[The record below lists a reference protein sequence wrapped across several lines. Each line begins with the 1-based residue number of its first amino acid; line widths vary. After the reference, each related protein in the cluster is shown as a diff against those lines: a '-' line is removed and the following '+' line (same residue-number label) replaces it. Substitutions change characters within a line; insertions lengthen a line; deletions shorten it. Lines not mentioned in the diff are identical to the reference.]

1 MRDLMKLIPRLR
13 SFTRARDGL
22 AALEFAIIAPLLMV
36 PLLLGSV
43 DLIDV
48 MGANKRAE
56 NATASLADVVARDTE
71 VSDEELAGLWAALQ
85 VLMYPND
92 PGAMQIRVTSV
103 SVDDASTATVV
114 WSEGSGG
121 MSARTAGST
130 VTLDA
135 RMMQPGTSVIMVESV
150 YLHDAPLGFLFQD
163 TVSMEHSAYRR
174 SRLVDPIPR
183 VA

>member
-1 MRDLMKLIPRLR
+1 MKLIQRLR
-13 SFTRARDGL
+13 KFSRAKSGV

-48 MGANKRAE
+48 MGANKRAQ
-56 NATASLADVVARDTE
+56 NAVASLADVVARDTE
-71 VSDEELAGLWAALQ
+71 VSNAEIAGIWRGLD

-92 PGAMQIRVTSV
+92 PGTMEMRITSV
-103 SVDDASTATVV
+103 SIVNASTARVV
-114 WSEGSGG
+114 WSEGHGG
-121 MSARTAGST
+121 MTARQAGST
-130 VTLDA
+130 VSLDS
-135 RMMQPGTSVIMVESV
+135 RMMQVGTSIIMAESV
-150 YLHDAPLGFLFQD
+150 YKYDAPLGFLFQNQVHM
-163 TVSMEHSAYRR
+163 THNAYRR

>member
-1 MRDLMKLIPRLR
+1 MNLTQRLLKF
-13 SFTRARDGL
+13 SRAKSGL

-48 MGANKRAE
+48 MGANKRAQ
-56 NATASLADVVARDTE
+56 NAAASLADVVARDTE
-71 VSDEELAGLWAALQ
+71 VSDAEIAGLWRGLE

-92 PGAMQIRVTSV
+92 PGAMEIRLTSV
-103 SVDDASTATVV
+103 SIINASTARVI
-114 WSEGSGG
+114 WSEAHGG
-121 MSARTAGST
+121 MSPRQVGST
-130 VTLDA
+130 VSLDS
-135 RMMQPGTSVIMVESV
+135 RMMQVGTSVIMAESV
-150 YLHDAPLGFLFQD
+150 YKYDAPLGFLFQNQVQMTHD
-163 TVSMEHSAYRR
+163 AFRR

>member
-1 MRDLMKLIPRLR
+1 MKLIQRLR
-13 SFTRARDGL
+13 RFADENKGV

-48 MGANKRAE
+48 MGANKRAQ

-71 VSDEELAGLWAALQ
+71 ISNAEIAGMWRAID
-85 VLMYPND
+85 VLMYPNN
-92 PGAMQIRVTSV
+92 ANALQIRISSISIVNS
-103 SVDDASTATVV
+103 STARVI
-114 WSEGSGG
+114 WSEGHGG
-121 MSARTAGST
+121 MSGRSPGSN
-130 VTLDA
+130 VALDS
-135 RMMQPGTSVIMVESV
+135 RMMTVGSSIIMVESS
-150 YLHDAPLGFLFQD
+150 YAYHAPLGFLFQNRVD
-163 TVSMEHSAYRR
+163 MTHNAYRR

>member
-1 MRDLMKLIPRLR
+1 MLNKFIQRLR
-13 SFTRARDGL
+13 RFSAENKGV

-48 MGANKRAE
+48 MGANKRAQ
-56 NATASLADVVARDTE
+56 NAAASLADVVARDTE
-71 VSDEELAGLWAALQ
+71 VSNAEIAGMWSALD

-92 PGAMQIRVTSV
+92 SGTMGMRISSISIENA
-103 SVDDASTATVV
+103 ATARVV
-114 WSEGSGG
+114 WSEGHGG
-121 MSARTAGST
+121 MAGRPNGST
-130 VTLDA
+130 VALDN
-135 RMMQPGTSVIMVESV
+135 RMMTVGTSLIMVESS
-150 YLHDAPLGFLFQD
+150 YRYDAPLGFLFQNQLNM
-163 TVSMEHSAYRR
+163 THNAYRR

>member
-1 MRDLMKLIPRLR
+1 MKLLQTLR
-13 SFTRARDGL
+13 RFARENKGI

-48 MGANKRAE
+48 MGANKRAQ

-71 VSDEELAGLWAALQ
+71 ISNAEVANLWRALD
-85 VLMYPND
+85 VLMYPN
-92 PGAMQIRVTSV
+92 GSAAMEIRVSSISIV
-103 SVDDASTATVV
+103 NSSTARVI
-114 WSEGSGG
+114 WSEGHGG
-121 MSARTAGST
+121 MAARQAGTT
-130 VTLDA
+130 VSLDS
-135 RMMQPGTSVIMVESV
+135 RMMVVGTSVVMVESV
-150 YLHDAPLGFLFQD
+150 YKYDAPLGFLFQNQVRM
-163 TVSMEHSAYRR
+163 THNAYRR